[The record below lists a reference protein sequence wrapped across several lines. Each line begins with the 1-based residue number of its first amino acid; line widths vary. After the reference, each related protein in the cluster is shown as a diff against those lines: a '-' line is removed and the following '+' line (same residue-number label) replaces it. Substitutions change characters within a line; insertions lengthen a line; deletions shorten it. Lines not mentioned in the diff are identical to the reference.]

1 MSKIRYSEF
10 LDNNHV
16 LNGTQKINTSEG
28 NISLSARYRTSTI
41 DQNDKIVSNAI
52 KMIWVGICLLIIGL
66 IISVVTK
73 QDLVP
78 LIPGAFV
85 DLFSGT
91 MIYLVNK
98 SSENKQNY
106 FKNLTLVEHEERI
119 IELIDKSDNPKFKE
133 DMITKIV
140 DKHCKN

>member
-1 MSKIRYSEF
+1 M
-10 LDNNHV
+10 
-16 LNGTQKINTSEG
+16 
-28 NISLSARYRTSTI
+28 
-41 DQNDKIVSNAI
+41 SNAI
-52 KMIWVGICLLIIGL
+52 KMIWVGIFLLIIGL
-66 IISVVTK
+66 VISVITK
-73 QDLVP
+73 QDLLP

-119 IELIDKSDNPKFKE
+119 IELIDKSDNLKFKE

-140 DKHCKN
+140 EKHCKN

>member
-1 MSKIRYSEF
+1 MSIIRYSEF

-16 LNGTQKINTSEG
+16 LNGSQKINNSEG
-28 NISLSARYRTSTI
+28 NISLSARYHTSTI
-41 DQNDKIVSNAI
+41 DQNNKIVRNAI
-52 KMIWVGICLLIIGL
+52 KMIWVGIFLLIIGL
-66 IISVVTK
+66 VISVITK
-73 QDLVP
+73 QDLLP

-119 IELIDKSDNPKFKE
+119 IELIDKSDNLKFKE

-140 DKHCKN
+140 EKHCKN

>member
-1 MSKIRYSEF
+1 MSIIRYSEF

-16 LNGTQKINTSEG
+16 LNGSQKINNSEG
-28 NISLSARYRTSTI
+28 NISLSARYHTSTI
-41 DQNDKIVSNAI
+41 DQNNKIVSNAI
-52 KMIWVGICLLIIGL
+52 KMIWVGIFLLIIGL
-66 IISVVTK
+66 VISVITK
-73 QDLVP
+73 QDLLP

-106 FKNLTLVEHEERI
+106 FKNLTLLEHEERI
-119 IELIDKSDNPKFKE
+119 IELIDKSDNLKFKE

-140 DKHCKN
+140 EKHCKN

>member
-1 MSKIRYSEF
+1 MSIIRYSEF

-16 LNGTQKINTSEG
+16 LNGSQKINNSEG
-28 NISLSARYRTSTI
+28 NISLSARYHTSTI
-41 DQNDKIVSNAI
+41 DQNNKIVSNAI
-52 KMIWVGICLLIIGL
+52 KMIWVGIFLLIIGL
-66 IISVVTK
+66 VISVITK
-73 QDLVP
+73 QGLLP

-119 IELIDKSDNPKFKE
+119 IELIDKSDNLKFKE

-140 DKHCKN
+140 EKHCKN

>member
-1 MSKIRYSEF
+1 MSIIRYSEF

-16 LNGTQKINTSEG
+16 LNGSQKINNSEG
-28 NISLSARYRTSTI
+28 NISLSARYHTSTI
-41 DQNDKIVSNAI
+41 DQNNKIVSNAI
-52 KMIWVGICLLIIGL
+52 KMIWVGIFLLIIGL
-66 IISVVTK
+66 VISVITK
-73 QDLVP
+73 QDLLP

-85 DLFSGT
+85 DLFSGI

-119 IELIDKSDNPKFKE
+119 IELIDKSDNLKFKE

-140 DKHCKN
+140 EKHCKN

>member
-1 MSKIRYSEF
+1 MSIIRYSEF

-16 LNGTQKINTSEG
+16 LNGSQKINNSEG
-28 NISLSARYRTSTI
+28 NISLSARYHTSTI
-41 DQNDKIVSNAI
+41 DQNNKIVSNAI
-52 KMIWVGICLLIIGL
+52 KMIWVGIFLLIIGL
-66 IISVVTK
+66 VISVITK
-73 QDLVP
+73 QDLLP

-119 IELIDKSDNPKFKE
+119 IELIDKSDNLKFKE

-140 DKHCKN
+140 EKHCKN